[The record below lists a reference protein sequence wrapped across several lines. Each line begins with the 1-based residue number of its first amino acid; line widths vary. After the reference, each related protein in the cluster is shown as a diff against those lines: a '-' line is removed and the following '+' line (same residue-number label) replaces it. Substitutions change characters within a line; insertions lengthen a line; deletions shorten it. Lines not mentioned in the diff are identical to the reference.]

1 MNASDAALAD
11 HSSFL
16 RWVRTAS
23 RARTYLEIGVEKGS
37 TLMMGGTTT
46 RLAVGVDPDYH
57 VVVPAEDPVRVALF
71 RKTSDAF
78 FADGDWHGVSTKPVD
93 VTFVDGMHL
102 CENALRD
109 VLGAE
114 RLSHRRSLIL
124 VHDILP
130 GSAAEA
136 ARERET
142 PMWMGDVFRAVLAL
156 REFRPELSLTAIG
169 DVAPSGMLVIA
180 DLDPRAAPVDLA
192 AAQAFMEAIDF
203 ARDADRLLRPLL
215 VARGSAES
223 AALRR
228 RVEGRFA
235 SWPAAWLRRPR

>member
-1 MNASDAALAD
+1 MSIASLAD
-11 HSSFL
+11 PPSFL

-23 RARTYLEIGVEKGS
+23 RARTYLEIGVEKGG
-37 TLMMGGTTT
+37 TLMLGGTPTT
-46 RLAVGVDPDYH
+46 LAVGVDPDYH
-57 VVVPAEDPVRVALF
+57 VVVPAQEPVRVALF

-78 FADGDWHGVSTKPVD
+78 FADGDWHGVSKTPVD

-136 ARERET
+136 ARERGT
-142 PMWMGDVFRAVLAL
+142 AMWMGDVFRAVLAL
-156 REFRPELSLTAIG
+156 RQFRPDLSLTAVG

-192 AAQAFMEAIDF
+192 AAQEFMEAIDF
-203 ARDADRLLRPLL
+203 GRDAERLLYPLL
-215 VARGSAES
+215 VSRGSTDF

-228 RVEGRFA
+228 QVEGRFA
-235 SWPAAWLRRPR
+235 RWPSRWLGRRR